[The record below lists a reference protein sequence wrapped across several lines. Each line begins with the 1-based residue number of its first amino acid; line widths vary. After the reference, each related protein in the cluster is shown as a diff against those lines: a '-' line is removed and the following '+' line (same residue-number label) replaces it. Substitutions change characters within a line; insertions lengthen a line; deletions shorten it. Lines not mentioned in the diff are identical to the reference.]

1 MLILTND
8 KTSSLL
14 RNKGIIIAILL
25 LLTGCGKPVEL
36 GFEINGSSFG
46 FSDGT
51 EVFLFDIEKGRD
63 VQKSLVQ
70 EGKFRFY
77 GSVEGIKKFLVH
89 DSRFE
94 LYKTVWLD
102 NSSFQM
108 KVSNGDFES
117 ASTSGSEIQRQG
129 EKWEERI
136 IPLYKKREQLYKK
149 QEKAEGSGAAIKTA
163 IKRDIQA
170 VDKEIVNQ
178 NQSFIKDHSDLK
190 IVSFLLFES
199 KEVFGK
205 EITKTL
211 YSNFQKDIKLNYWGR
226 KLDLYL
232 NHSYTLSIGDTI
244 PEILLADIS
253 NKAISIGAYRGG
265 YVLLEFWESS
275 CHSCSDENAFLREA
289 YRSYHHY
296 GFEIYGIS
304 LDHEKSSWQQALE
317 RDSVSWTTVSDL
329 EGFNGDIALCFQ
341 IEYLPLNYLINPQ
354 GIVLLKNIRG
364 RDLSEEL
371 EKIYTPKTK

>member
-63 VQKSLVQ
+63 VQKSLVK
-70 EGKFRFY
+70 EGKVRFY

-117 ASTSGSEIQRQG
+117 ARTSGSEIKR
-129 EKWEERI
+129 EKWEQ
-136 IPLYKKREQLYKK
+136 LYKKRE
-149 QEKAEGSGAAIKTA
+149 KAEGSEAAIKTS

-170 VDKEIVNQ
+170 VNKEIVNQ
-178 NQSFIKDHSDLK
+178 NQ
-190 IVSFLLFES
+190 
-199 KEVFGK
+199 
-205 EITKTL
+205 
-211 YSNFQKDIKLNYWGR
+211 
-226 KLDLYL
+226 
-232 NHSYTLSIGDTI
+232 
-244 PEILLADIS
+244 
-253 NKAISIGAYRGG
+253 
-265 YVLLEFWESS
+265 
-275 CHSCSDENAFLREA
+275 
-289 YRSYHHY
+289 
-296 GFEIYGIS
+296 
-304 LDHEKSSWQQALE
+304 
-317 RDSVSWTTVSDL
+317 
-329 EGFNGDIALCFQ
+329 ALCF
-341 IEYLPLNYLINPQ
+341 
-354 GIVLLKNIRG
+354 
-364 RDLSEEL
+364 
-371 EKIYTPKTK
+371 